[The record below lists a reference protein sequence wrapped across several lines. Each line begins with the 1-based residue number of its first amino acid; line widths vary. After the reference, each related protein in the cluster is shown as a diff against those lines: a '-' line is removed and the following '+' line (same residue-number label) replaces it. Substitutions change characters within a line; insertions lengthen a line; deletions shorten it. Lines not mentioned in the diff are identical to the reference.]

1 MTPVAVKELEDMA
14 STLEQSELDA
24 LLYDGVDQDEI
35 NYAPIFELAA
45 ELFTHLGIEC
55 TDWIF
60 PLSGKL
66 TLRAHSHEPQRV

>member
-1 MTPVAVKELEDMA
+1 MTPVAVKELEDTV

-55 TDWIF
+55 TN
-60 PLSGKL
+60 
-66 TLRAHSHEPQRV
+66 

>member
-1 MTPVAVKELEDMA
+1 MTWSMTPVAVKELEDTV

-45 ELFTHLGIEC
+45 ELFTHLGIGC

-60 PLSGKL
+60 LPIIRETYIEG
-66 TLRAHSHEPQRV
+66 T